1 MHDMIRENLTTMDNL
16 VAVQGDKDTRTG
28 LPVPP
33 IEQIIYILLLL
44 WVIRE
49 IQDT

>member
-1 MHDMIRENLTTMDNL
+1 MIRKNLTTMDNL
-16 VAVQGDKDTRTG
+16 VAIQGDKDTRTG

-44 WVIRE
+44 RIIQE